1 MKLKKTLKKK
11 ILIVDD
17 DRELCDEIKEILE
30 SHGCM
35 VDNVYNLK
43 EAEDRLRLE
52 TYNFVLLDLKIPG
65 GGFAALKKIRLSKK
79 SPKVVVI
86 TGSNI
91 ASEGFIEK
99 YKADKEARQVFS
111 LSEKVMRKPFSV
123 EDLLSVVK

>member
-30 SHGCM
+30 SHDCM